1 MYFPMFHLSQKHSHL
16 ELPALSSV
24 VKTQA
29 EQSSIK
35 KVVPLMQLQSFT
47 QLLENMHRVE
57 VIFPRTNL

>member
-1 MYFPMFHLSQKHSHL
+1 MFHLSQKHSHL

-24 VKTQA
+24 VKTRAQA

>member
-1 MYFPMFHLSQKHSHL
+1 MFHLSQKHSHL

-24 VKTQA
+24 LKTQAQA